1 MTWNYFL
8 SHCRILDP
16 LQNKV
21 QPRSRQLCDLANTKL
36 TREEL
41 KRMDELARKLE
52 KMDAWLS
59 STLVFEAP

>member
-1 MTWNYFL
+1 LIT
-8 SHCRILDP
+8 

-36 TREEL
+36 TREEM
-41 KRMDELARKLE
+41 KRMDDLARKLE

>member
-8 SHCRILDP
+8 SHCRIRDP

-36 TREEL
+36 TREEM
-41 KRMDELARKLE
+41 KRMDDLARKLE